1 MRNKAYS
8 LIVLTSVLFMAAI
21 DLKAADDAAPSQ
33 EYQVKAAFLY
43 NFLQFVDWP
52 DEKLADTDESLII
65 GIIGKNPFGN
75 AFEPIKDKKVK
86 NKTVVI
92 KHFESFEK
100 LKSSA
105 VKDNQDI
112 ETLKKCHLLFIC
124 SSEQQHLKEIIDTV
138 KDHNVLT
145 VGEMDGFLEAG
156 GIINWFVE
164 DKKIRF
170 DINATAARES
180 KLEIRSNLLRL
191 AKRVIGEDVANNKS

>member
-1 MRNKAYS
+1 
-8 LIVLTSVLFMAAI
+8 MATI

-52 DEKLADTDESLII
+52 DEKLAETDESLTI

-86 NKTVVI
+86 NKAVVI

-105 VKDNQDI
+105 EKDNREI
-112 ETLKKCHLLFIC
+112 ETLKKCNLLFIC
-124 SSEQQHLKEIIDTV
+124 SSEQQNLKEIIATV

-145 VGEMDGFLEAG
+145 VGEMNGFLDAG

-180 KLEIRSNLLRL
+180 NLKIRSNLLRL
-191 AKRVIGEDVANNKS
+191 AKRVIGEDVANNK

>member
-21 DLKAADDAAPSQ
+21 DLKAADDAPSQ

-52 DEKLADTDESLII
+52 DEKLADTGESLII

-86 NKTVVI
+86 NKSVVI

-100 LKSSA
+100 LKKSA
-105 VKDNQDI
+105 EKDDQEI
-112 ETLKKCHLLFIC
+112 QTLRKCHLLFIC
-124 SSEQQHLKEIIDTV
+124 SSEQQNLKEIIDTV
-138 KDHNVLT
+138 KNDSILT
-145 VGEMDGFLEAG
+145 VGEMDGFLDSG
-156 GIINWFVE
+156 GVIHWFVE
-164 DKKIRF
+164 EKKIRF
-170 DINATAARES
+170 DINATAARQANI
-180 KLEIRSNLLRL
+180 EIRSNLLRL
-191 AKRVIGEDVANNKS
+191 AKRVIGEDVAKKQ